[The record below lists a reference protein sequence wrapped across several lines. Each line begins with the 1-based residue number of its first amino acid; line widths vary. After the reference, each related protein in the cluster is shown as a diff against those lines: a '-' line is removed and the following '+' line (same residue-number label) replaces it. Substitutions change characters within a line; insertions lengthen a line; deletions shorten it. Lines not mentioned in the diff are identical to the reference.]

1 MNYSLN
7 EERSEITLF
16 CEGDGVFAYHYF
28 GARPEERDGKPGVMF
43 RVWAPNAESV
53 SVVGDFNDWNKN
65 AAYMNKREG
74 GAWDVFI

>member
-28 GARPEERDGKPGVMF
+28 GARPGERGGNPGVMF

-53 SVVGDFNDWNKN
+53 SVVGDFNEPKCL
-65 AAYMNKREG
+65 M
-74 GAWDVFI
+74 